1 MTQHSAPG
9 PYDPHHW
16 LSYVPASFAHRSPLY
31 AHLYQQLTQDPELFA
46 LLRLIDPDQP
56 IPVLFFS
63 VVMFVLLGE
72 EQDALAQFYPYLTP
86 APKPPQDAYPA
97 FRAFCLAHWE
107 ELQTLLPV
115 SRLQT
120 NEVRRCANLL
130 PAFEIVFQRGE
141 RRPLA
146 LIEVGSSAGLNLN
159 WHRFGYHYGE
169 IVVGDLH
176 SPVQIH
182 CIVDG
187 KMPPLP
193 EKLPRLAQCHGIEA
207 FPLDIASERD
217 VRWLRSCIWP
227 EEAERYQLLDAALAV
242 ARQYSPQIL
251 PGDAC
256 KRLPGALATIPY
268 EQTVCVFHSFALN
281 QGPDQV
287 RAQVIQTL
295 LEESQQRPV
304 YRVSLEAT
312 PLEPGCPRLELF
324 TYHQGACIRAEVLAE
339 CEFHGERMQW
349 LHERV

>member
-1 MTQHSAPG
+1 MTHHSASDQH
-9 PYDPHHW
+9 DPRHW
-16 LSYVPASFAHRSPLY
+16 LSYVPATLARRSPLY
-31 AHLYQQLTQDPELFA
+31 AHLYQQLAQDPEVFA
-46 LLRLIDPDQP
+46 SLALIDPDQP
-56 IPVLFFS
+56 IPVLFLS
-63 VVMFVLLGE
+63 VVTFLLLSE
-72 EQDALAQFYPYLTP
+72 PHDALAAFYPYL
-86 APKPPQDAYPA
+86 APVPEPPQNAYPA

-107 ELQTLLPV
+107 ELQTFLPV

-130 PAFEIVFQRGE
+130 PAFEIVSRRGE
-141 RRPLA
+141 HRPLA

-169 IVVGDLH
+169 MVVGDLH

-182 CIVDG
+182 CALDG
-187 KMPPLP
+187 KMPLLP
-193 EKLPRLAQCHGIEA
+193 EKLPHLAQCHGIEA
-207 FPLDIASERD
+207 FPLDITSERD

-242 ARQYSPQIL
+242 ARQYPPQIL

-256 KRLPGALATIPY
+256 ERLPGALAPIPY

-287 RAQVIQTL
+287 KAQVIQTL

-312 PLEPGCPRLELF
+312 PLEPGRPRLELF
-324 TYHQGACIRAEVLAE
+324 TYHQGACVHAEVLAE